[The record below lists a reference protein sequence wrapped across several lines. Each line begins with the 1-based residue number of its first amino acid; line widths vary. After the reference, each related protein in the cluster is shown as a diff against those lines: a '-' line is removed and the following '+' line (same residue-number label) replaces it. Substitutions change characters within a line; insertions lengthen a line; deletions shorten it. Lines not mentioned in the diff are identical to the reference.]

1 MGLPLKIK
9 SKQNLSKYRVLVEDS
24 SATSD
29 EYFSIVEFP
38 EYLGEGKNL
47 LRIKTNPNIF
57 EPNTQIFIEVLDP
70 NGTPVYWEIPNHRE
84 NDNSRLISIW
94 VYGDRT
100 DRYNNGKGIGEII
113 LLGTLSTTSDGNQVP
128 TDFKKIPNVRWRRKV
143 SFAPNKPSNGK
154 IVFKSDSLPKLALS
168 SSVDTFTNKIVSNNQ
183 LVREITGS
191 SVYYKKSTF
200 GNTVS
205 LERDG
210 GANFNSE
217 MVGGIVYGNLSTTLF
232 PRLGGGQSQ
241 PTTFT
246 ASITNVV
253 SNQILRIQNPLTQSD
268 NRTNGSI
275 HTYEYSD
282 GTINVNVEYYST
294 ASDTQTQ
301 NQVAVANI
309 TLTNLDPIVGRVHS
323 VNTLLKSQGL
333 TSAEFQLI
341 SNNRVE
347 PTSSVSFKVPIPT
360 EQLNDPKTLK
370 LQFLNV
376 DGVKSE
382 TELIQSDV
390 VFTGGNVY
398 IAGDQSLIT
407 GSFHIGNSI
416 GTGIEMSGHSSGY
429 LKSVGYQ
436 GMTSASLGKG
446 PGGFLI
452 WSGSGDL
459 QIGANQYPG
468 VGMEMVSAGG
478 SSSFF
483 FTTNDGGNLKVITD
497 EFFIGTKNTQFI
509 SGSEGK
515 IEISSSI
522 FHLDPQNNLLVIGAD
537 AVINAALSV
546 NQLFTPATINGSPS
560 TINNASSSIT
570 SDGFAKFVSASIGG
584 FVITPTVINSSQFDT
599 SASISV
605 SKLALKSNGQITGS
619 NVLIQ
624 RLLDGDFY
632 TLFDTNTGIIDARNN
647 GRQII
652 SDYTEYEWT
661 GSVETKVAEY
671 YFQLMPGENRLVY
684 AFSQLAHRQASGLTG
699 GYVQGTCKMTLQI
712 PNTGSVTNG
721 TFGYSGPTDGTFFYD
736 GFVNASEYT
745 VFEKTLGNIGTN
757 DFYSSRT
764 NQPGDQGF
772 YYEIPSNL
780 QGRLIRANVYL
791 KTLNVLTTGTRTA
804 GTFSRIKGLS
814 VVSTRQFAQ
823 RAGDITEVLPD
834 LGDITAEL

>member
-9 SKQNLSKYRVLVEDS
+9 SKQNLSKYRVLIEDS

-29 EYFSIVEFP
+29 EYFSVVEFP

-168 SSVDTFTNKIVSNNQ
+168 SSVDTFTNKIVSNNE
-183 LVREITGS
+183 LVRQITGS

-200 GNTVS
+200 GDTVS

-217 MVGGIVYGNLSTTLF
+217 MVSGIVYGNLSTTLF

-301 NQVAVANI
+301 NQIAVANI

-347 PTSSVSFKVPIPT
+347 PTSSISFKVPIPT

-436 GMTSASLGKG
+436 GLTSASLGKG

-452 WSGSGDL
+452 WSGSGNL
-459 QIGANQYPG
+459 QIGVDQYPG

-483 FTTNDGGNLKVITD
+483 FTTHNGGNLKVITD

-509 SGSEGK
+509 SGSNGN
-515 IEISSSI
+515 IEISSSF
-522 FHLDPQNNLLVIGAD
+522 FHLDPK
-537 AVINAALSV
+537 
-546 NQLFTPATINGSPS
+546 NQKNI
-560 TINNASSSIT
+560 
-570 SDGFAKFVSASIGG
+570 IGG
-584 FVITPTVINSSQFDT
+584 FVVTPTAISSSQFDT
-599 SASISV
+599 SASVSV
-605 SKLALKSNGQITGS
+605 PKLALKSNGQITGS

-632 TLFDTNTGIIDARNN
+632 TLFDTNAGIIDARNN

-661 GSVETKVAEY
+661 GSVETRVATY
-671 YFQLMPGENRLVY
+671 YFQLMPGENRLLY
-684 AFSQLAHRQASGLTG
+684 AFSQLAHRQATG
-699 GYVQGTCKMTLQI
+699 FTASVGYVQGTCKMTLQI

-721 TFGYSGPTDGTFFYD
+721 TYGYSGPTDGTFFYD
-736 GFVNASEYT
+736 GFANATEYE
-745 VFEKTLGNIGTN
+745 VFEQTLGNIATN
-757 DFYSSRT
+757 DFYSSKT
-764 NQPGDQGF
+764 NQPGDQGS
-772 YYEIPSNL
+772 YYEIPTNL
-780 QGRLIRANVYL
+780 QGRLIRANVFL
-791 KTLNVLTTGTRTA
+791 KTLNVLTTGTRSA
-804 GTFSRIKGLS
+804 GTYSRIKGLS

-823 RAGDITEVLPD
+823 RAGDITEVIGD
-834 LGDITAEL
+834 LGPSPE

>member
-200 GNTVS
+200 GDTVS

-416 GTGIEMSGHSSGY
+416 GTGIEMAGNSSGY
-429 LKSVGYQ
+429 LKSVGYK
-436 GMTSASLGKG
+436 GLTSASLGKG

-452 WSGSGDL
+452 WSGSGNL
-459 QIGANQYPG
+459 QIGVDQYPG

-483 FTTNDGGNLKVITD
+483 FTTAGGGNLKVITD
-497 EFFIGTKNTQFI
+497 DFFIGTEATQFI
-509 SGSEGK
+509 SGSNGN
-515 IEISSSI
+515 IEISSSF
-522 FHLDPQNNLLVIGAD
+522 FHLDPK
-537 AVINAALSV
+537 
-546 NQLFTPATINGSPS
+546 NQKNI
-560 TINNASSSIT
+560 
-570 SDGFAKFVSASIGG
+570 IGG
-584 FVITPTVINSSQFDT
+584 FVITPTAVSSSQFDT

-605 SKLALKSNGQITGS
+605 PKLALKSNGQITGS

-652 SDYTEYEWT
+652 SDYVEYEWT

-721 TFGYSGPTDGTFFYD
+721 TYGYSGPTNGTFFYD
-736 GFVNASEYT
+736 GFISASEYT
-745 VFEKTLGNIGTN
+745 VFEQSLGNIATN
-757 DFYSSRT
+757 DFYSSKT
-764 NQPGDQGF
+764 NQPGDQASF
-772 YYEIPSNL
+772 YSIPSNL

-791 KTLNVLTTGTRTA
+791 KTLNVGTSGTRNA

-823 RAGDITEVLPD
+823 RAGDITEVIGGLESPP
-834 LGDITAEL
+834 GFGI

>member
-1 MGLPLKIK
+1 MGLSLKIK

-113 LLGTLSTTSDGNQVP
+113 LLGTLSTTSNGNQVP
-128 TDFKKIPNVRWRRKV
+128 TDFKKIPNIRWRRKV

-168 SSVDTFTNKIVSNNQ
+168 SSVDTFTNKIVSNNE
-183 LVREITGS
+183 LVRQITGS

-200 GNTVS
+200 GDTVS

-347 PTSSVSFKVPIPT
+347 PTSSISFKVPIPT

-436 GMTSASLGKG
+436 GLTSASLGKG

-452 WSGSGDL
+452 WSGSGNL
-459 QIGANQYPG
+459 QIGVDQYPG

-483 FTTNDGGNLKVITD
+483 FTTHNGGNLKVITD
-497 EFFIGTKNTQFI
+497 DFFIGTKNTQFI
-509 SGSEGK
+509 SGSNGN
-515 IEISSSI
+515 IEISSSF
-522 FHLDPQNNLLVIGAD
+522 FHLDPK
-537 AVINAALSV
+537 
-546 NQLFTPATINGSPS
+546 NQKNI
-560 TINNASSSIT
+560 
-570 SDGFAKFVSASIGG
+570 IGG
-584 FVITPTVINSSQFDT
+584 FVVTPTAISSSQFDT
-599 SASISV
+599 SASVSV
-605 SKLALKSNGQITGS
+605 PKLALKSNGQITGS

-624 RLLDGDFY
+624 RLLDGNFY
-632 TLFDTNTGIIDARNN
+632 TLFDTNAGIIDARNN

-661 GSVETKVAEY
+661 GSVETRVATY
-671 YFQLMPGENRLVY
+671 YFQLMPGENRLLY
-684 AFSQLAHRQASGLTG
+684 AFSQLAHRQATG
-699 GYVQGTCKMTLQI
+699 FTASVGYVQGTCKMTLQI

-721 TFGYSGPTDGTFFYD
+721 TYGYSGPTDGTFFYD
-736 GFVNASEYT
+736 GFANATEYE
-745 VFEKTLGNIGTN
+745 VFEQTLGNIATN
-757 DFYSSRT
+757 DFYSSKT
-764 NQPGDQGF
+764 NQPGDQGS
-772 YYEIPSNL
+772 YYEIPTNL
-780 QGRLIRANVYL
+780 QGRLIRANVFL
-791 KTLNVLTTGTRTA
+791 KTLNVGTSGTRSA
-804 GTFSRIKGLS
+804 GTYSRIKGLS

-823 RAGDITEVLPD
+823 RAGDITEVIGD
-834 LGDITAEL
+834 LGPSPE

>member
-168 SSVDTFTNKIVSNNQ
+168 SSVDTFTNKIVSNNE
-183 LVREITGS
+183 LVRQITGS

-200 GNTVS
+200 GDTVS

-217 MVGGIVYGNLSTTLF
+217 MVSGIVYGNLSTTLF

-294 ASDTQTQ
+294 ASDKQTQ
-301 NQVAVANI
+301 NQIAVANI
-309 TLTNLDPIVGRVHS
+309 TLTNLDPNVGRVHS

-347 PTSSVSFKVPIPT
+347 PTSSISFKVPIPT

-436 GMTSASLGKG
+436 GLTSASLGKG

-452 WSGSGDL
+452 WSGSGNL
-459 QIGANQYPG
+459 QVGVDQYPG

-483 FTTNDGGNLKVITD
+483 FTTAGGGNLKVITD
-497 EFFIGTKNTQFI
+497 DFFIGTETTQFI
-509 SGSEGK
+509 SGSNGN
-515 IEISSSI
+515 IEISSSF
-522 FHLDPQNNLLVIGAD
+522 FHLDPK
-537 AVINAALSV
+537 
-546 NQLFTPATINGSPS
+546 NQKNI
-560 TINNASSSIT
+560 
-570 SDGFAKFVSASIGG
+570 IGG
-584 FVITPTVINSSQFDT
+584 FVVTPTAISSSQFDT
-599 SASISV
+599 SASVSV
-605 SKLALKSNGQITGS
+605 PKLALKSNGQITGS

-632 TLFDTNTGIIDARNN
+632 TLFDTNAGIIDARNN

-661 GSVETKVAEY
+661 GSVETRVATY
-671 YFQLMPGENRLVY
+671 YFQLMPGENRLLY
-684 AFSQLAHRQASGLTG
+684 AFSQLAHRQATG
-699 GYVQGTCKMTLQI
+699 FTASVGYVQGTCKMTLQI

-721 TFGYSGPTDGTFFYD
+721 TYGYSGPTDGTFFYD
-736 GFVNASEYT
+736 GFANATEYE
-745 VFEKTLGNIGTN
+745 VFEQTLGNIATN
-757 DFYSSRT
+757 DFYSSKT
-764 NQPGDQGF
+764 NQPGDQGS
-772 YYEIPSNL
+772 YYEIPTNL
-780 QGRLIRANVYL
+780 QGRLIRANVFL
-791 KTLNVLTTGTRTA
+791 KTLNVLTTGTRSA
-804 GTFSRIKGLS
+804 GTYSRIKGLS
-814 VVSTRQFAQ
+814 VVSTRQFGQ
-823 RAGDITEVLPD
+823 RAGDITEALPD
-834 LGDITAEL
+834 LGIVGL

>member
-1 MGLPLKIK
+1 MGLSLKIK

-29 EYFSIVEFP
+29 EYFSVVEFP

-47 LRIKTNPNIF
+47 LRIKTNPNLF

-113 LLGTLSTTSDGNQVP
+113 LLGTLSTTSEGNQVP

-168 SSVDTFTNKIVSNNQ
+168 SSVDTFTNKIVSNNE
-183 LVREITGS
+183 LVRQITGS

-200 GNTVS
+200 GDTVS

-301 NQVAVANI
+301 NQVAIANI

-341 SNNRVE
+341 SNNLIQATE
-347 PTSSVSFKVPIPT
+347 SISFKVPIAT

-416 GTGIEMSGHSSGY
+416 GTGIEMAGNSSGY
-429 LKSVGYQ
+429 LKSVGYK
-436 GMTSASLGKG
+436 GLTSASLGKG

-452 WSGSGDL
+452 WSGSGNL
-459 QIGANQYPG
+459 QIGVDQYPG

-483 FTTNDGGNLKVITD
+483 FTTHNGGNLKVITD

-509 SGSEGK
+509 SGSNGN
-515 IEISSSI
+515 IEISSSF
-522 FHLDPQNNLLVIGAD
+522 FHLDPK
-537 AVINAALSV
+537 
-546 NQLFTPATINGSPS
+546 NQKNI
-560 TINNASSSIT
+560 
-570 SDGFAKFVSASIGG
+570 IGG
-584 FVITPTVINSSQFDT
+584 FVITPTAVSSSQFDT

-605 SKLALKSNGQITGS
+605 PKLALKSNGQITGS

-652 SDYTEYEWT
+652 SDYVEYEWT

-721 TFGYSGPTDGTFFYD
+721 TYGYSGPTDGTFFYD
-736 GFVNASEYT
+736 GFVNAAEYT
-745 VFEKTLGNIGTN
+745 VFEQTLGNIGTN
-757 DFYSSRT
+757 DFYSSKT
-764 NQPGDQGF
+764 NQPGDQNSF
-772 YYEIPSNL
+772 YSIPSNL

-791 KTLNVLTTGTRTA
+791 KTLNVLTSGTRTV

-823 RAGDITEVLPD
+823 RAGDITEAIAG
-834 LGDITAEL
+834 LGEASE

>member
-232 PRLGGGQSQ
+232 PRLGGSQSQ

-301 NQVAVANI
+301 NQIAVANI

-429 LKSVGYQ
+429 LKSVGYK
-436 GMTSASLGKG
+436 GLTSASLGKG

-452 WSGSGDL
+452 WSGSGNL
-459 QIGANQYPG
+459 QIGVDQYPG

-483 FTTNDGGNLKVITD
+483 FTTHDGGNLKVITD

-509 SGSEGK
+509 SGSNGN
-515 IEISSSI
+515 IEISSSF
-522 FHLDPQNNLLVIGAD
+522 FHLDPK
-537 AVINAALSV
+537 
-546 NQLFTPATINGSPS
+546 NQKNI
-560 TINNASSSIT
+560 
-570 SDGFAKFVSASIGG
+570 IGG
-584 FVITPTVINSSQFDT
+584 FVITPTAVSSSQFDT

-605 SKLALKSNGQITGS
+605 PKLALKSNGQITGS

-652 SDYTEYEWT
+652 SDYVEYEWT

-736 GFVNASEYT
+736 GFANATEYT
-745 VFEKTLGNIGTN
+745 VFQQTLGNIGTN
-757 DFYSSRT
+757 DFYSSKT
-764 NQPGDQGF
+764 NQPGDQASF
-772 YYEIPSNL
+772 YSIPSNL

-791 KTLNVLTTGTRTA
+791 KTLNVGTSGTRSA

-823 RAGDITEVLPD
+823 RAGDITEVIGGLESPP
-834 LGDITAEL
+834 GFGI

>member
-183 LVREITGS
+183 LVRTITES
-191 SVYYKKSTF
+191 DVYYKKSTF

-205 LERDG
+205 LENYG
-210 GANFNSE
+210 GDTFE
-217 MVGGIVYGNLSTTLF
+217 GQMVGGIVYGNLSTTLF

-452 WSGSGDL
+452 WSGSGNL
-459 QIGANQYPG
+459 QVGVDQYPG

-483 FTTNDGGNLKVITD
+483 FTTAGGGNLKVITD
-497 EFFIGTKNTQFI
+497 DFFIGTEATQFI
-509 SGSEGK
+509 SGSNGN
-515 IEISSSI
+515 IEISSSF
-522 FHLDPQNNLLVIGAD
+522 FHLNPKDSEAI
-537 AVINAALSV
+537 
-546 NQLFTPATINGSPS
+546 
-560 TINNASSSIT
+560 
-570 SDGFAKFVSASIGG
+570 IGG
-584 FVITPTVINSSQFDT
+584 FVITPTAISSSQFET
-599 SASISV
+599 SASVSV
-605 SKLALKSNGQITGS
+605 PKLALKANGQITGS
-619 NVLIQ
+619 DILVQ
-624 RLLDGDFY
+624 RVIENTFY
-632 TLFDTNTGIIDARNN
+632 TLFDTKAGIIDARNN
-647 GRQII
+647 GRQLVSYYDGI
-652 SDYTEYEWT
+652 SVVGIDTSTYVSSSDTI
-661 GSVETKVAEY
+661 
-671 YFQLMPGENRLVY
+671 FPIHLLPGENRLLL
-684 AFSQLAHRQASGLTG
+684 AFSILGSCGGATSVSHGAKISILTAF
-699 GYVQGTCKMTLQI
+699 
-712 PNTGSVTNG
+712 TGSSSPVTN
-721 TFGYSGPTDGTFFYD
+721 SGSFDNWQNLTDLYTTPSMPSSTLNPFRS
-736 GFVNASEYT
+736 FVVSPNLTAGQIT
-745 VFEKTLGNIGTN
+745 
-757 DFYSSRT
+757 
-764 NQPGDQGF
+764 
-772 YYEIPSNL
+772 IPSAY
-780 QGRLIRANVYL
+780 QGRYCLIKLSA
-791 KTLNVLTTGTRTA
+791 TCNVLSGTADSNTSTLVR
-804 GTFSRIKGLS
+804 GFSL
-814 VVSTRQFAQ
+814 VATRNFASKYSDGS
-823 RAGDITEVLPD
+823 ATIGDIPELP
-834 LGDITAEL
+834 E

>member
-200 GNTVS
+200 GDTVS

-232 PRLGGGQSQ
+232 PRLGGSQSQ

-301 NQVAVANI
+301 NQIAVANI

-416 GTGIEMSGHSSGY
+416 GTGIEMAGNSSGY
-429 LKSVGYQ
+429 LKSVGYK
-436 GMTSASLGKG
+436 GLTSASLGKG

-452 WSGSGDL
+452 WSGSGNL
-459 QIGANQYPG
+459 QIGVDQYPG

-483 FTTNDGGNLKVITD
+483 FTTHDGGNLKVITD

-509 SGSEGK
+509 SGSNGN
-515 IEISSSI
+515 IEISSSF
-522 FHLDPQNNLLVIGAD
+522 FHLDPK
-537 AVINAALSV
+537 
-546 NQLFTPATINGSPS
+546 NQKNI
-560 TINNASSSIT
+560 
-570 SDGFAKFVSASIGG
+570 IGG
-584 FVITPTVINSSQFDT
+584 FVITPTAVSSSQFDT
-599 SASISV
+599 SASVSV
-605 SKLALKSNGQITGS
+605 PKLALKSNGQITGS

-652 SDYTEYEWT
+652 SDYVEYEWT

-721 TFGYSGPTDGTFFYD
+721 TYGYSGPTNGTFFYD
-736 GFVNASEYT
+736 GFISASEYT
-745 VFEKTLGNIGTN
+745 VFEQSLGNIATN
-757 DFYSSRT
+757 DFYSSKT
-764 NQPGDQGF
+764 NQPGDQASF
-772 YYEIPSNL
+772 YSIPSNL

-814 VVSTRQFAQ
+814 VVSTRQFGQ
-823 RAGDITEVLPD
+823 RAGDITEAIGGLESPPE
-834 LGDITAEL
+834 LGI

>member
-168 SSVDTFTNKIVSNNQ
+168 SSVDTFTNKIVSNNE
-183 LVREITGS
+183 LVRQITGS

-200 GNTVS
+200 GDTVS

-217 MVGGIVYGNLSTTLF
+217 MVSGIVYGNLSTTLF

-301 NQVAVANI
+301 NQIAVANI

-347 PTSSVSFKVPIPT
+347 PTSSISFKVPIPT

-436 GMTSASLGKG
+436 GLTSASLGKG

-452 WSGSGDL
+452 WSGSGNL
-459 QIGANQYPG
+459 QVGVDQYPG

-483 FTTNDGGNLKVITD
+483 FTTAGGGNLKVITD
-497 EFFIGTKNTQFI
+497 DFFIGTETTQFI
-509 SGSEGK
+509 SGSNGN
-515 IEISSSI
+515 IEISSSF
-522 FHLDPQNNLLVIGAD
+522 FHLDPK
-537 AVINAALSV
+537 
-546 NQLFTPATINGSPS
+546 NQKNI
-560 TINNASSSIT
+560 
-570 SDGFAKFVSASIGG
+570 IGG
-584 FVITPTVINSSQFDT
+584 FVVTPTAISSSQFDT
-599 SASISV
+599 SASVSV
-605 SKLALKSNGQITGS
+605 PKLALKSNGQITGS

-632 TLFDTNTGIIDARNN
+632 TLFDTNAGIIDARNN

-661 GSVETKVAEY
+661 GSVETRVATY
-671 YFQLMPGENRLVY
+671 YFQLMPGENRLLY
-684 AFSQLAHRQASGLTG
+684 AFSQLAHRQATG
-699 GYVQGTCKMTLQI
+699 FTASVGYVQGTCKMTLQI

-721 TFGYSGPTDGTFFYD
+721 TYGYSGPTDGTFFYD
-736 GFVNASEYT
+736 GFANATEYE
-745 VFEKTLGNIGTN
+745 VFEQTLGNIATN
-757 DFYSSRT
+757 DFYSSKT
-764 NQPGDQGF
+764 NQPGDQGS
-772 YYEIPSNL
+772 YYEIPTNL
-780 QGRLIRANVYL
+780 QGRLIRANVFL
-791 KTLNVLTTGTRTA
+791 KTLNVGTSGTRSA
-804 GTFSRIKGLS
+804 GTYSRIKGLS
-814 VVSTRQFAQ
+814 VVSTRQFGQ
-823 RAGDITEVLPD
+823 RAGDITEALPD
-834 LGDITAEL
+834 LGIVGL

>member
-168 SSVDTFTNKIVSNNQ
+168 SSVDTFTNKIVSNNE
-183 LVREITGS
+183 LVRQITGS

-200 GNTVS
+200 GDTVS

-217 MVGGIVYGNLSTTLF
+217 MVSGIVYGNLSTTLF

-436 GMTSASLGKG
+436 GLTSASLGKG

-452 WSGSGDL
+452 WSGSGNL
-459 QIGANQYPG
+459 QVGVDQYPG

-483 FTTNDGGNLKVITD
+483 FTTAGGGNLKVITD
-497 EFFIGTKNTQFI
+497 DFFIGTETTQFI
-509 SGSEGK
+509 SGSNGN
-515 IEISSSI
+515 IEISSSF
-522 FHLDPQNNLLVIGAD
+522 FHLDPK
-537 AVINAALSV
+537 
-546 NQLFTPATINGSPS
+546 NQKNI
-560 TINNASSSIT
+560 
-570 SDGFAKFVSASIGG
+570 IGG
-584 FVITPTVINSSQFDT
+584 FVVTPTAISSSQFNT

-605 SKLALKSNGQITGS
+605 PKLALKANGQITGS
-619 NVLIQ
+619 DVLIQ
-624 RLLDGDFY
+624 RLIENNFY
-632 TLFDTNTGIIDARNN
+632 TLLDTQAGIIDARNN
-647 GRQII
+647 GRQLVSYYDGI
-652 SDYTEYEWT
+652 SVVGIDTSTYVSSSDTI
-661 GSVETKVAEY
+661 
-671 YFQLMPGENRLVY
+671 FPIQLLPGENRLLLS
-684 AFSQLAHRQASGLTG
+684 FSTK
-699 GYVQGTCKMTLQI
+699 GTCGSATSVSHGVKVSIATAVTSSTSVVFDDSSFDNWQNLTDLYTTPLMASSTANPVRSFVVS
-712 PNTGSVTNG
+712 PNLTQNKLT
-721 TFGYSGPTDGTFFYD
+721 
-736 GFVNASEYT
+736 
-745 VFEKTLGNIGTN
+745 
-757 DFYSSRT
+757 
-764 NQPGDQGF
+764 
-772 YYEIPSNL
+772 IPSL
-780 QGRLIRANVYL
+780 YQGRYCLIKLSA
-791 KTLNVLTTGTRTA
+791 TCNVLGGSPNGNTSTLVRGFSLVATRT
-804 GTFSRIKGLS
+804 
-814 VVSTRQFAQ
+814 FASKYSD
-823 RAGDITEVLPD
+823 GGVTTPD
-834 LGDITAEL
+834 LPSVLE

>member
-1 MGLPLKIK
+1 MGLELKIK
-9 SKQNLSKYRVLVEDS
+9 SKQNLSKYRVLIEDS
-24 SATSD
+24 SVASD

-47 LRIKTNPNIF
+47 LRIKTNPNVF
-57 EPNTQIFIEVLDP
+57 QPNTQIFIEILDP
-70 NGTPVYWEIPNHRE
+70 NGKPVYWEIPNHRE

-94 VYGDRT
+94 VYGNRT
-100 DRYNNGKGIGEII
+100 DRNNNGKGIGEVI
-113 LLGTLSTTSDGNQVP
+113 LLGTLATTSDGKQVP
-128 TDFKKIPNVRWRRKV
+128 DDFKKVPNVRWSRRV
-143 SFAPNKPSNGK
+143 SFAPDRPSNGK
-154 IVFKSDSLPKLALS
+154 IIFKSTDLPRLTLS
-168 SSVDTFTNKIVSNNQ
+168 SSVDTFTNKVVSNNQ
-183 LVREITGS
+183 LVKQITGS

-200 GNTVS
+200 GDTVS

-282 GTINVNVEYYST
+282 GTINVNIEYYST

-309 TLTNLDPIVGRVHS
+309 TLNNLDPIVGRVHS

-382 TELIQSDV
+382 TELIQSDI
-390 VFTGGNVY
+390 VFKGGNVY

-407 GSFHIGNSI
+407 GSFHIGNAI
-416 GTGIEMSGHSSGY
+416 GTGIEMAGNSSGY

-452 WSGSGDL
+452 WSGSGNL
-459 QIGANQYPG
+459 QIGADQYPG

-483 FTTNDGGNLKVITD
+483 FTTHDGGNLKVITD
-497 EFFIGTKNTQFI
+497 EFFIGTEDTQFI
-509 SGSEGK
+509 SGSNGN
-515 IEISSSI
+515 IEISSSF
-522 FHLDPQNNLLVIGAD
+522 FHLNPKNDEAIV
-537 AVINAALSV
+537 
-546 NQLFTPATINGSPS
+546 
-560 TINNASSSIT
+560 
-570 SDGFAKFVSASIGG
+570 GG
-584 FVITPTVINSSQFDT
+584 FVITPTAISSSQFDT

-605 SKLALKSNGQITGS
+605 PKLALKSNGQITGS

-632 TLFDTNTGIIDARNN
+632 TLFDTNAGIVDARNN

-671 YFQLMPGENRLVY
+671 YFQLMPGENRLLY

-699 GYVQGTCKMTLQI
+699 GFVQGTCRMTLQI
-712 PNTGSVTNG
+712 PNTGSVING
-721 TFGYSGPTDGTFFYD
+721 PFGYTGPTDGTFYYD
-736 GFVNASEYT
+736 GFVNATEYQ
-745 VFEKTLGNIGTN
+745 VFSQVLGNIATN
-757 DFYSSRT
+757 DYYSSKT
-764 NQPGDQGF
+764 NQPGDQGSF
-772 YYEIPSNL
+772 YIIPSNL

-791 KTLNVLTTGTRTA
+791 KTLNVGTSGTRTI
-804 GTFSRIKGLS
+804 GTYSRVKGVS
-814 VVSTRQFAQ
+814 VVATRQFGQ
-823 RAGDITEVLPD
+823 RAGDITEALPD

>member
-168 SSVDTFTNKIVSNNQ
+168 SSVDTFTNKIVSNNE
-183 LVREITGS
+183 LVRQITGS

-200 GNTVS
+200 GDTVS

-217 MVGGIVYGNLSTTLF
+217 MVSGIVYGNLSTTLF

-347 PTSSVSFKVPIPT
+347 PTSSISFKVPIPT

-436 GMTSASLGKG
+436 GLTSASLGKG

-452 WSGSGDL
+452 WSGSGNL
-459 QIGANQYPG
+459 QIGVDQYPG

-483 FTTNDGGNLKVITD
+483 FTTAGGGNLKVITD
-497 EFFIGTKNTQFI
+497 DFFIGTETTQFI
-509 SGSEGK
+509 SGSNGN
-515 IEISSSI
+515 IEISSSF
-522 FHLDPQNNLLVIGAD
+522 FHLDPK
-537 AVINAALSV
+537 
-546 NQLFTPATINGSPS
+546 NQKNI
-560 TINNASSSIT
+560 
-570 SDGFAKFVSASIGG
+570 IGG
-584 FVITPTVINSSQFDT
+584 FVVTPTAISSSQFDT
-599 SASISV
+599 SASVSV
-605 SKLALKSNGQITGS
+605 PKLALKSNGQITGS

-632 TLFDTNTGIIDARNN
+632 TLFDTNVGIIDARNN

-661 GSVETKVAEY
+661 GSVETRVATY
-671 YFQLMPGENRLVY
+671 YFQLMPGENRLLY
-684 AFSQLAHRQASGLTG
+684 AFSQLAHRQATG
-699 GYVQGTCKMTLQI
+699 FTASVGYVQGTCKMTLQI

-721 TFGYSGPTDGTFFYD
+721 TYGYSGPTDGTFFYD
-736 GFVNASEYT
+736 GFANATEYE
-745 VFEKTLGNIGTN
+745 VFEQTLGNIATN
-757 DFYSSRT
+757 DFYSSKT
-764 NQPGDQGF
+764 NQPGDQGS
-772 YYEIPSNL
+772 YYEIPTNL
-780 QGRLIRANVYL
+780 QGRLIRANVFL
-791 KTLNVLTTGTRTA
+791 KTLNVGTSGTRSA
-804 GTFSRIKGLS
+804 GTYSRIKGLS
-814 VVSTRQFAQ
+814 VVSTRQFGQ
-823 RAGDITEVLPD
+823 RAGNITEAFVD
-834 LGDITAEL
+834 LGDVTAEL

>member
-168 SSVDTFTNKIVSNNQ
+168 SSVDTFTNKTVSNNQ
-183 LVREITGS
+183 LVRTITES
-191 SVYYKKSTF
+191 DVYYKKSTF

-205 LERDG
+205 LENYG
-210 GANFNSE
+210 GDTFE
-217 MVGGIVYGNLSTTLF
+217 GQMVGGIVYGNLSTTLF

-282 GTINVNVEYYST
+282 GTITVNVEYYST

-341 SNNRVE
+341 SNNKVE
-347 PTSSVSFKVPIPT
+347 PTSSVSFKVPIST

-436 GMTSASLGKG
+436 GLTSASLGKG

-452 WSGSGDL
+452 WSGSGNL
-459 QIGANQYPG
+459 QVGVDQYPG

-483 FTTNDGGNLKVITD
+483 FTTAGGGNLKVITD
-497 EFFIGTKNTQFI
+497 DFFIGTETTQFI
-509 SGSEGK
+509 SGSNGN
-515 IEISSSI
+515 IEISSSF
-522 FHLDPQNNLLVIGAD
+522 FHLDPK
-537 AVINAALSV
+537 
-546 NQLFTPATINGSPS
+546 NQKNI
-560 TINNASSSIT
+560 
-570 SDGFAKFVSASIGG
+570 IGG
-584 FVITPTVINSSQFDT
+584 FVVTPTAISSSQFDT
-599 SASISV
+599 SASV
-605 SKLALKSNGQITGS
+605 SAPKLALKSNGQITGS

-632 TLFDTNTGIIDARNN
+632 TLFDTNLGIIDARNN

-652 SDYTEYEWT
+652 SDYVEYEWT

-736 GFVNASEYT
+736 GFANATEYE
-745 VFEKTLGNIGTN
+745 VFEQSLGNIGTN
-757 DFYSSRT
+757 DFYSSKT
-764 NQPGDQGF
+764 NQPGDQASF
-772 YYEIPSNL
+772 YSIPSNL

-791 KTLNVLTTGTRTA
+791 KTLNVGTSGTRTA

-814 VVSTRQFAQ
+814 VVATRQFGQ
-823 RAGDITEVLPD
+823 RAGDITEALPD
-834 LGDITAEL
+834 LGIVGL

>member
-183 LVREITGS
+183 LVRTITES
-191 SVYYKKSTF
+191 DVYYKKSTF

-205 LERDG
+205 LENYG
-210 GANFNSE
+210 GDTFE
-217 MVGGIVYGNLSTTLF
+217 GQMVGGIVYGNLSTTLF
-232 PRLGGGQSQ
+232 PRLGGSQSQ

-309 TLTNLDPIVGRVHS
+309 NLTNLDPIVGRVHS

-429 LKSVGYQ
+429 LKSVGYK
-436 GMTSASLGKG
+436 GLTSASLGKG

-452 WSGSGDL
+452 WSGSGNL
-459 QIGANQYPG
+459 QIGVDQYPG

-483 FTTNDGGNLKVITD
+483 FTTHDGGNLKVITD

-509 SGSEGK
+509 SGSNGN
-515 IEISSSI
+515 IEISSSF
-522 FHLDPQNNLLVIGAD
+522 FHLDPK
-537 AVINAALSV
+537 
-546 NQLFTPATINGSPS
+546 NQKNI
-560 TINNASSSIT
+560 
-570 SDGFAKFVSASIGG
+570 IGG
-584 FVITPTVINSSQFDT
+584 FVITPTAVSSSQFDT

-605 SKLALKSNGQITGS
+605 PKLALKSNGQITGS

-652 SDYTEYEWT
+652 SDYVEYEWT

-721 TFGYSGPTDGTFFYD
+721 TYGYSGPTNGTFFYD
-736 GFVNASEYT
+736 GFISASEYT
-745 VFEKTLGNIGTN
+745 VFEQSLGNIATN
-757 DFYSSRT
+757 DFYSSKT
-764 NQPGDQGF
+764 NQPGDQASF
-772 YYEIPSNL
+772 YSIPSNL

-791 KTLNVLTTGTRTA
+791 KTLNVGTSGTRNA

-823 RAGDITEVLPD
+823 RAGDITEAIGGLESSP
-834 LGDITAEL
+834 E

>member
-200 GNTVS
+200 GDTVS

-416 GTGIEMSGHSSGY
+416 GTGIEMAGNSSGY
-429 LKSVGYQ
+429 LKSVGYK
-436 GMTSASLGKG
+436 GLTSASLGKG

-452 WSGSGDL
+452 WSGSGNL
-459 QIGANQYPG
+459 QIGVDQYPG

-483 FTTNDGGNLKVITD
+483 FTTAGGGNLKVITD
-497 EFFIGTKNTQFI
+497 DFFIGTEATQFI
-509 SGSEGK
+509 SGSNGN
-515 IEISSSI
+515 IEISSSF
-522 FHLDPQNNLLVIGAD
+522 FHLDPK
-537 AVINAALSV
+537 
-546 NQLFTPATINGSPS
+546 NQKNI
-560 TINNASSSIT
+560 
-570 SDGFAKFVSASIGG
+570 IGG
-584 FVITPTVINSSQFDT
+584 FVITPTAVSSSQFDT

-605 SKLALKSNGQITGS
+605 PKLALKSNGQITGS

-632 TLFDTNTGIIDARNN
+632 TLFDTNLGIIDARNN

-652 SDYTEYEWT
+652 SDYVEYEWT

-736 GFVNASEYT
+736 GFANATEYT
-745 VFEKTLGNIGTN
+745 VFQQTLGNIGTN

-764 NQPGDQGF
+764 NQPGDQASF
-772 YYEIPSNL
+772 YSIPSNL

-791 KTLNVLTTGTRTA
+791 KTLNVGTSGTRSA

-823 RAGDITEVLPD
+823 RAGDITEALPD
-834 LGDITAEL
+834 LGESFGI

>member
-183 LVREITGS
+183 LVRTITPAD
-191 SVYYKKSTF
+191 VYYKKSIF

-205 LERDG
+205 LESDG
-210 GANFNSE
+210 MIQDPFEGQ
-217 MVGGIVYGNLSTTLF
+217 MVGGIVYGSLSTTLF

-241 PTTFT
+241 PTAFT
-246 ASITNVV
+246 ASISSVPSTY
-253 SNQILRIQNPLTQSD
+253 ILRIQNPLTQSD

-459 QIGANQYPG
+459 QIGADQYPG

-483 FTTNDGGNLKVITD
+483 FTTAGGGNLKVITD
-497 EFFIGTKNTQFI
+497 DFFIGTETTQFI
-509 SGSEGK
+509 SGSNGN
-515 IEISSSI
+515 IEISSSF
-522 FHLDPQNNLLVIGAD
+522 FHLNPKDSEAI
-537 AVINAALSV
+537 
-546 NQLFTPATINGSPS
+546 
-560 TINNASSSIT
+560 
-570 SDGFAKFVSASIGG
+570 IGG
-584 FVITPTVINSSQFDT
+584 FVVTPTAISSSQFDT
-599 SASISV
+599 SASVSV
-605 SKLALKSNGQITGS
+605 PKLALKSNGQITGS

-632 TLFDTNTGIIDARNN
+632 TLFDTNLGIIDARNN

-652 SDYTEYEWT
+652 SDYAEYEWT

-699 GYVQGTCKMTLQI
+699 GFVQGTCKMTLQI

-721 TFGYSGPTDGTFFYD
+721 AFGYSGPTDGTFFYD
-736 GFVNASEYT
+736 GFANATEYT
-745 VFEKTLGNIGTN
+745 VFQQTLGNIGTN

-764 NQPGDQGF
+764 NQPGDQASF
-772 YYEIPSNL
+772 YSIPSNL

-791 KTLNVLTTGTRTA
+791 KTLNVGTSGTRSA

>member
-183 LVREITGS
+183 LVRTITES
-191 SVYYKKSTF
+191 DVYYKKSTF

-205 LERDG
+205 LENYG
-210 GANFNSE
+210 GDTFE
-217 MVGGIVYGNLSTTLF
+217 GQMVGGIVYGNLSTTLF
-232 PRLGGGQSQ
+232 PRLGGSQSQ

-382 TELIQSDV
+382 TELIQSDI

-416 GTGIEMSGHSSGY
+416 GTGIEMAGNSSGY

-452 WSGSGDL
+452 WSGSGNL
-459 QIGANQYPG
+459 QVGVDQYPG

-483 FTTNDGGNLKVITD
+483 FTTHDGGNLKVITD

-509 SGSEGK
+509 SGSNGN
-515 IEISSSI
+515 IEISSSF
-522 FHLDPQNNLLVIGAD
+522 FHLDPK
-537 AVINAALSV
+537 
-546 NQLFTPATINGSPS
+546 NQKNI
-560 TINNASSSIT
+560 
-570 SDGFAKFVSASIGG
+570 IGG
-584 FVITPTVINSSQFDT
+584 FVITPTAVSSSQFDT

-605 SKLALKSNGQITGS
+605 PKLALKSNGQITGS

-652 SDYTEYEWT
+652 SDYVEYEWT

-699 GYVQGTCKMTLQI
+699 GFVQGTCKMTLQI

-736 GFVNASEYT
+736 GFANATEYT
-745 VFEKTLGNIGTN
+745 VFEQSLGNIGTN
-757 DFYSSRT
+757 DFYSSKT
-764 NQPGDQGF
+764 NQPGDQASF
-772 YYEIPSNL
+772 YSIPSNL

-791 KTLNVLTTGTRTA
+791 KTLNVGTSGTRAA

-823 RAGDITEVLPD
+823 RAGDITETIPGLEIF
-834 LGDITAEL
+834 LE